1 MILTIAGADFSGA
14 NIGTNTNVG
23 ITLTKG
29 NGVSGSKVSSL
40 TLEKN
45 QVVSTATVIATGLSL
60 QTGYENLVV
69 TVTMNGST
77 VSGWFSNGT
86 VTIPSGTT
94 ITGNIKITASA
105 TAVSGGEVVN
115 PEEPGTGGGSGDTPS
130 RLPSEYQEVEYLKTS
145 ETQYFVLDE
154 VSSNVIYE
162 IKFRSDQL
170 TSADGLIGC
179 YSSSAEANRSQIRIS
194 CQSNSAGKTYHGI
207 EFMYGAEGSVEKTNV
222 ATTQITV
229 DYWTQ
234 PNVLKVDANKLY
246 WNGEL
251 KVTRTAFT
259 SNALA
264 TPFTLFAQNNNNAGT
279 TSPGFG
285 RQAAVECYYVKI
297 QDTSKSI
304 NKELIPC
311 YRKSDN
317 AIGFYDIIG
326 ETFITPTA
334 GTITEKGPNV

>member
-1 MILTIAGADFSGA
+1 MSISY
-14 NIGTNTNVG
+14 N
-23 ITLTKG
+23 G
-29 NGVSGSKVSSL
+29 NVSG
-40 TLEKN
+40 TPGYIEKN
-45 QVVSTATVIATGLSL
+45 KELTSTITIK
-60 QTGYENLVV
+60 TGYTYDSISSV
-69 TVTMNGST
+69 TVGGSAISGYNATDNG
-77 VSGWFSNGT
+77 NGT
-86 VTIPSGTT
+86 VTLTIPANL
-94 ITGNIKITASA
+94 ITGKVVVTVKTTATS
-105 TAVSGGEVVN
+105 
-115 PEEPGTGGGSGDTPS
+115 TGGGSGDTPS

-207 EFMYGAEGSVEKTNV
+207 EFMYGAEGAVEKTNV
-222 ATTQITV
+222 ATTQISV

-334 GTITEKGPNV
+334 GDITEKGPNV

>member
-1 MILTIAGADFSGA
+1 MIITLKGADFSGA
-14 NIGTNTNVG
+14 GNNIGNLSQIGGTFTFTINPTPSDATVKINGTARKSITGAYGTAISWEVSKNGYNTRTG
-23 ITLTKG
+23 
-29 NGVSGSKVSSL
+29 SL
-40 TLEKN
+40 TMPLGGKTMS
-45 QVVSTATVIATGLSL
+45 VSL
-60 QTGYENLVV
+60 
-69 TVTMNGST
+69 
-77 VSGWFSNGT
+77 
-86 VTIPSGTT
+86 
-94 ITGNIKITASA
+94 
-105 TAVSGGEVVN
+105 TAVGSVTPPVT
-115 PEEPGTGGGSGDTPS
+115 PEEPS

-207 EFMYGAEGSVEKTNV
+207 EFMYGAEGAVEKTNV
-222 ATTQITV
+222 ATTQISV

-285 RQAAVECYYVKI
+285 RQAAVECCYVKI

-334 GTITEKGPNV
+334 GDITEKGPNV